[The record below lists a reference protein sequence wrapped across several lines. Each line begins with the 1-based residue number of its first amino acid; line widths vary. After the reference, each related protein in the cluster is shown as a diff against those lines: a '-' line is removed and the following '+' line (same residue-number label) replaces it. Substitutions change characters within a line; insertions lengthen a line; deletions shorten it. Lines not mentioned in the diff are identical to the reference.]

1 MVVFKDF
8 TGALWNIFTGN
19 LLMLLTIGFYIA
31 WWVVLFRPDRNGSSP
46 HGTFLIVIAL
56 VSGLASVVFLIF
68 GISSQPWNGKEFPG
82 AYFLLGALG
91 AYFILLGVT
100 TGFFH
105 RPVTSEL
112 LLIVLWSALEWSV
125 TTALK
130 MGDRLSS
137 RGALTL
143 TILVGGAACIGL
155 VCYVLFYRL
164 DGAPRFWDGLIPLIA
179 DGAVVAAFLGVLVF

>member
-1 MVVFKDF
+1 MFKDF
-8 TGALWNIFTGN
+8 TGALWNIFMGN

-31 WWVVLFRPDRNGSSP
+31 WWVVLFRPDRSEPSP

-56 VSGLASVVFLIF
+56 VSGLASVVFLTF
-68 GISSQPWNGKEFPG
+68 GISSQPWNGKDFPG

-100 TGFFH
+100 KGFFQ

-137 RGALTL
+137 GGALTL
-143 TILVGGAACIGL
+143 TILVGLAACIGL

-164 DGAPRFWDGLIPLIA
+164 DGAPRFWDGLIPLIV